1 MKTPENTSA
10 IEFEMEEKLKLI
22 KKEIIN
28 EDDVGGAYLITL
40 RALVTFLPARLH
52 LIHTPHASYRATH
65 PLLPSDASQ
74 HTYRPTNNIW

>member
-40 RALVTFLPARLH
+40 RALVTFLPDVSKIDRGRLCWIIDDYH
-52 LIHTPHASYRATH
+52 IR
-65 PLLPSDASQ
+65 
-74 HTYRPTNNIW
+74 I